1 MIFDHFIQNIKSIKY
16 TSSLELPHDDII
28 EEKRV
33 DLPLQTSE
41 RKLNSILVSNVD
53 LGKKFTLIFDLDE
66 TLVHCEHSPMISFDH
81 IVSIEAPS
89 GDVVDVSSYNSLTF

>member
-16 TSSLELPHDDII
+16 TSSLELPHDDVI

-33 DLPLQTSE
+33 DLPPQTSE

-53 LGKKFTLIFDLDE
+53 LGK
-66 TLVHCEHSPMISFDH
+66 
-81 IVSIEAPS
+81 
-89 GDVVDVSSYNSLTF
+89 